1 MKKAI
6 IRNNMLLLLSAL
18 TLFFVIAF
26 ISLYQIEK
34 KHQTSLMSFLI
45 DEVETSYV
53 NFDESDF
60 EFVQQFSQNDRRITI
75 LDANGFVLADTHDD
89 AVGKDKSQRPEILD
103 LGSIQS
109 RKSDTIGVEL
119 LYIAKQLDNDMY
131 IRVSIPYESQISTY
145 NQSIW
150 IFIISSII
158 ISIVYYI
165 GLKKVNS
172 NLLKPWDK
180 VKDGLSLLNQGKYQ
194 MMSLNSNYP
203 EINDILHEMNQINYD
218 TSLNLIHIK
227 NYQKQSNEIL
237 NEIKQVILLFD
248 HEKNLI
254 FYNSKAKDL
263 FDLNEDLLNKNSY
276 NFIRDHELE
285 NAIDKTIDFD
295 QLFHKDIKINNQY
308 YDTFV
313 LPLHTESS
321 SNEFAKVLVTLK
333 DVTEDRQLGQMKKD
347 FISHASHE
355 LKSPLAAIRGYAE
368 LIQLDMLKK
377 QEEVKN
383 VSGKIVE
390 QTKFMNALV
399 EDMLML
405 SRLENIKEEH
415 FQDIELSSIC
425 SKVITGL
432 KQVYKDKH
440 IKLIFDKEALI
451 YHADPIDFAKLFK
464 NLIENA
470 YKYSPQK
477 SVIKVSLTK
486 TEDQKVCFSVSD
498 QGIGIDKEQQSR
510 IFERFYRVDK
520 GRLEGGTG
528 LGLAIVKH
536 IVIKYNGEIKL
547 TSALQKGTE
556 IKVIL

>member
-34 KHQTSLMSFLI
+34 KHQASLMSFLI
-45 DEVETSYV
+45 DEVETSYI
-53 NFDESDF
+53 NFDDSDF

-75 LDANGFVLADTHDD
+75 LDENGFVLADTHDD
-89 AVGKDKSQRPEILD
+89 AIGKNKSQRPEILD

-109 RKSDTIGVEL
+109 RKSDTIGVQL
-119 LYIAKQLDNDMY
+119 LYIAKQLDNDMFL
-131 IRVSIPYESQISTY
+131 RVSIPYESQISTY

-158 ISIVYYI
+158 ISIIYYI

-180 VKDGLSLLNQGKYQ
+180 VKNGLNLLNQAKYQ

-218 TSLNLIHIK
+218 TSLNLVHIK

-263 FDLNEDLLNKNSY
+263 FDLNENLLNKNSY

-285 NAIDKTIDFD
+285 QAIDETIKHDI
-295 QLFHKDIKINNQY
+295 LFHKDVKINDGY

-313 LPLHTESS
+313 LPLHTDTS

-333 DVTEDRQLGQMKKD
+333 DVSEERRLGQMKKD

-390 QTKFMNALV
+390 QTMFMNALV

-425 SKVITGL
+425 SKVIAGL

-440 IKLIFDKEALI
+440 IKLIVEKQDSH
-451 YHADPIDFAKLFK
+451 YYGDPIDFTKLFK

-470 YKYSPQK
+470 YKYSPEK
-477 SVIKVSLTK
+477 SSIKVSIAK
-486 TEDQKVCFSVSD
+486 TEDQKVLFSVKD
-498 QGIGIDKEQQSR
+498 EGIGIDKKQQMR

-520 GRLEGGTG
+520 GRLDGGTG

-536 IVIKYNGEIKL
+536 IVIKYDGRINL
-547 TSALQKGTE
+547 DSTLDKGTQ
-556 IKVIL
+556 INIVI